1 MYWSMLIVSP
11 LAIIFKK
18 AMFICV
24 NRYIHHSTILIYLI
38 LILFTDEMPLI
49 YATFENE
56 WSDWM
61 NEWQEAYLPSLSSFW
76 HPHTLPSSLLLG
88 KCQMSCKGSEFTIG
102 RWHGPPKM
110 SSDGPYHLLGKIVK
124 YVLGLNGWVN
134 TYESWHPDTRHK
146 HVNLA
151 FKNADWLLM
160 LLQ

>member
-1 MYWSMLIVSP
+1 MYTLHSLSNFD
-11 LAIIFKK
+11 IFNFYSLYRWNAPDLCNFWKWMK
-18 AMFICV
+18 W
-24 NRYIHHSTILIYLI
+24 L
-38 LILFTDEMPLI
+38 
-49 YATFENE
+49 NE
-56 WSDWM
+56 WM
-61 NEWQEAYLPSLSSFW
+61 AGGIPSLSSFW
-76 HPHTLPSSLLLG
+76 HPHTIPSSLLLSS
-88 KCQMSCKGSEFTIG
+88 KCQMMSCKGSEFTIG

-124 YVLGLNGWVN
+124 YVVLGDSMVEWTR